1 MPILDLPVATKQ
13 SVMRTRVNSSRK
25 VVFMDFADSPPEI
38 MGRPTPDPVMIEEG
52 LSVGQL
58 LKAARMLEAE
68 AARRDKQQNKAK
80 RQT

>member
-1 MPILDLPVATKQ
+1 
-13 SVMRTRVNSSRK
+13 
-25 VVFMDFADSPPEI
+25 MDFADSPPEI